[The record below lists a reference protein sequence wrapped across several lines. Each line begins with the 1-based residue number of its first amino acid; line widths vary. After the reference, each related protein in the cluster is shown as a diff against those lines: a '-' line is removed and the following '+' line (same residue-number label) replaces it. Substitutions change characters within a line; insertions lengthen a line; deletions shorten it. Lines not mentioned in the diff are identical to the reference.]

1 VDLENHVLTVP
12 VHYLPII
19 LSPLV
24 LYTPLP
30 FFPAVSGDLLWKMEC
45 AFHKHQENVLAPLCV
60 FPPLVKLML
69 MVLPIGTTLLAPWIV
84 VFSPNPNALVVSKIV
99 LLEMDFVSRREVV
112 VLGPVLLI
120 LA

>member
-1 VDLENHVLTVP
+1 
-12 VHYLPII
+12 
-19 LSPLV
+19 
-24 LYTPLP
+24 
-30 FFPAVSGDLLWKMEC
+30 
-45 AFHKHQENVLAPLCV
+45 
-60 FPPLVKLML
+60 LMV
-69 MVLPIGTTLLAPWIV
+69 MVLPIGTTPLAAWIV